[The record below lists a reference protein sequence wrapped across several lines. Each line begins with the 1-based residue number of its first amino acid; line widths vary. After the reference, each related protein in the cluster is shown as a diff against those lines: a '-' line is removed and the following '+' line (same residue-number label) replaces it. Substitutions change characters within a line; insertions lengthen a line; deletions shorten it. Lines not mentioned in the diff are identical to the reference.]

1 MIYRLQGDVVG
12 IYNANGEL
20 VTEYAYDAYGN
31 CTIKQGAGM
40 SSMVAVG
47 IIAGVGAAIIIRAV
61 GAGIIYLLGEG
72 ADLLYE
78 NFKEIIF
85 ER

>member
-1 MIYRLQGDVVG
+1 MAGGVM
-12 IYNANGEL
+12 AA
-20 VTEYAYDAYGN
+20 YAL
-31 CTIKQGAGM
+31 GAGM
-40 SSMVAVG
+40 SGMVAVG
-47 IIAGVGAAIIIRAV
+47 IIAGVGAAIIIGAV
-61 GAGIIYLLGEG
+61 GAGVIYLLGEG